1 MKPKNYFAFKTKLD
15 VPIVLDPSNFTP
27 ESRTPWGG
35 FAIAR
40 LYKKHLQGSII
51 NRVPEQIGESWE
63 FSLDP
68 SFPSKAL
75 LDGTPI
81 SEIISRFPQEV
92 FSEERLKRGLGHC
105 HILVKLLEAKEPL
118 SLQVHPDDKDPDLK
132 AHECGKPE
140 SWLVLHAQKGA
151 GIYLGFKNP
160 LTKGELKEILA
171 REGDYAKNFLKFVPV
186 EPGSYFEIKPGIRH
200 AIGPGVVIL
209 EPQRVLPNREGKT
222 FRLWDWGRLYQG
234 KQRELHL
241 AEGLKLIDPQTQ
253 CGDFFVS
260 TLARRAEK
268 TTHKVGEKTYEK
280 FTYPANPE
288 YQTTWIKGQDGIT
301 LSCSVLM
308 GFAVMTVIRG
318 QVRILKNSGERFELS
333 HAETILTETTESSSG
348 KDGTDPFL
356 VKSGMTVLVPHA
368 LFPVKLEFIKSEDSL
383 SETPR
388 LTENHGE
395 VECVFV
401 IPTPSQL
408 SI

>member
-1 MKPKNYFAFKTKLD
+1 
-15 VPIVLDPSNFTP
+15 
-27 ESRTPWGG
+27 
-35 FAIAR
+35 
-40 LYKKHLQGSII
+40 
-51 NRVPEQIGESWE
+51 
-63 FSLDP
+63 
-68 SFPSKAL
+68 
-75 LDGTPI
+75 
-81 SEIISRFPQEV
+81 
-92 FSEERLKRGLGHC
+92 
-105 HILVKLLEAKEPL
+105 
-118 SLQVHPDDKDPDLK
+118 
-132 AHECGKPE
+132 
-140 SWLVLHAQKGA
+140 
-151 GIYLGFKNP
+151 
-160 LTKGELKEILA
+160 
-171 REGDYAKNFLKFVPV
+171 
-186 EPGSYFEIKPGIRH
+186 
-200 AIGPGVVIL
+200 VIL